1 MALHNITDLEQ
12 DTPVSKVMNQN
23 PFQPYTLHYQK
34 KQQIM
39 QWKGLL
45 YQKRYNGPSNIRKAI
60 NQTLQLQIPPT
71 ISTQTAFHH
80 FTQ

>member
-23 PFQPYTLHYQK
+23 PFQPYTMDPQ
-34 KQQIM
+34 
-39 QWKGLL
+39 
-45 YQKRYNGPSNIRKAI
+45 NIIKAI